1 MQRSV
6 QLDAFHTWL
15 VSVWLIVAFLFPR
28 LYPNYLDKKNRTK
41 KCSKIVE
48 YLKEGYLIRIID
60 CRTQNVAVVSEEFF
74 FKYRCC
80 DSLTFHKGP
89 RTIHIETWI
98 DRFRKSPWLLSFEM
112 WETLWQIFEA
122 FRHFYSCLCFA
133 LLYWNLKILC
143 IVSEN
148 MFLVFELFTERS
160 GWEQLWCIQF
170 TLLPV
175 SYFAFYFGNY
185 DTYFLKFCKIKDIF
199 SKFPKFGVY
208 DMIWRHDVF
217 S

>member
-1 MQRSV
+1 MLQNSRIFEGRVFDHNYSLQNTECRGCIWRV
-6 QLDAFHTWL
+6 FFDTVVAILWL
-15 VSVWLIVAFLFPR
+15 F
-28 LYPNYLDKKNRTK
+28 TK
-41 KCSKIVE
+41 GLE
-48 YLKEGYLIRIID
+48 RF
-60 CRTQNVAVVSEEFF
+60 T
-74 FKYRCC
+74 
-80 DSLTFHKGP
+80 
-89 RTIHIETWI
+89 IETWI

-208 DMIWRHDVF
+208 DMIWRDDVF